1 MGEVDLVDQVVAGL
15 EDLVEVDPEDLGQE
29 DQGDLVLVEGLED
42 PVMIIDLMGQVQVVD
57 LVDLV
62 QVTEDLGDP
71 VEVAGQEELVE
82 GLGELVEG
90 LEGPVEVA
98 DQEVDLKDL
107 DCKQELGKNSEFQ
120 KDGRFSQICFQ
131 NEQQYVN

>member
-1 MGEVDLVDQVVAGL
+1 
-15 EDLVEVDPEDLGQE
+15 
-29 DQGDLVLVEGLED
+29 
-42 PVMIIDLMGQVQVVD
+42 MGQ
-57 LVDLV
+57 V

-71 VEVAGQEELVE
+71 VEVADQEDSVEWEVLVDPVEVEDLEELVE

-90 LEGPVEVA
+90 LEGQVEVGDLEGPVEVA

-120 KDGRFSQICFQ
+120 KDGKFFQICFQ
-131 NEQQYVN
+131 